1 MSAKDE
7 FIVELSQA
15 LFGKMTQAQINGQI
29 QYYEKY
35 IMEEVRKGK
44 TEEQVIEELGSPRL
58 LAKTITLAAGQP
70 AERPFDRK
78 TRASMLFGG
87 EKESAE
93 EDTEEKK
100 NRTHSEADQYE
111 PGYHGVKAEFSAE
124 KGWDIRLGKF
134 KINSWYGTGIIL
146 GIILIIA
153 GIIEKFKS

>member
-44 TEEQVIEELGSPRL
+44 TEEQVIEELGEPHL
-58 LAKTITLAAGQP
+58 LAKTIALMADKPT
-70 AERPFDRK
+70 ERTFDRK
-78 TRASMLFGG
+78 TRASMLFG
-87 EKESAE
+87 EQKESAK

-100 NRTHSEADQYE
+100 RRTHSEADQYE
-111 PGYHGVKAEFSAE
+111 PGYHGVKAEFSSE